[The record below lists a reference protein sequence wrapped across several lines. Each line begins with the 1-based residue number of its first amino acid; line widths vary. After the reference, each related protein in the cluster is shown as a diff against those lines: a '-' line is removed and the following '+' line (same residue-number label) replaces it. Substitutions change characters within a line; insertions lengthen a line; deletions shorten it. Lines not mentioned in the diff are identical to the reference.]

1 MSKTY
6 EQIVH
11 REIQMSVKHVKD
23 DQCSLI
29 KGMQIKTIPKYYFLP
44 MRPAE
49 IQKYDNY
56 IGKAMK
62 QQVL

>member
-1 MSKTY
+1 
-6 EQIVH
+6 
-11 REIQMSVKHVKD
+11 
-23 DQCSLI
+23 
-29 KGMQIKTIPKYYFLP
+29 MQIKTIPKYYFLP

-56 IGKAMK
+56 VGKAMK